1 MARYEDIDDE
11 TSSEAT
17 SKFNSGMLIN
27 LRLNNLWIL
36 THNFAR
42 KGQYSDWS
50 GVLDRLWCELAG
62 DIDETSEKGKE
73 SNDKFYLIEEEI
85 SKVGVTNWGK
95 VHQGFEERNEATK
108 LLMTRQY
115 RLLMKKEI
123 FLRRL
128 QNKQGKGTAYYDES
142 ENDWE

>member
-1 MARYEDIDDE
+1 MGKYDDYDDA

-36 THNFAR
+36 THNYAR
-42 KGQYSDWS
+42 KGLYSDWS

-62 DIDETSEKGKE
+62 DVNDDEKGKQIE
-73 SNDKFYLIEEEI
+73 KNFNAIEEEL

-95 VHQGFEERNEATK
+95 VHNGFEEKNNATK
-108 LLMTRQY
+108 FLMTKQY